1 MVVMKRSQ
9 SKREDKRN
17 GRKHAKKSQM
27 ASNSNEVEAVDS
39 ENKVDYGGLPDRDLK
54 KNLGCG

>member
-1 MVVMKRSQ
+1 MKRSH